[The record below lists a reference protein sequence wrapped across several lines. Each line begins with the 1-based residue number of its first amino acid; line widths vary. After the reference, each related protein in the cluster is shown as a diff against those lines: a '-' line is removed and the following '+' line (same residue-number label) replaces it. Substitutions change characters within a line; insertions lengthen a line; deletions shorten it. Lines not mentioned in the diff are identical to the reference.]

1 MFFSRIHR
9 EAVLRNLTAIAVS
22 NIFLQLLGFGYR
34 IFLSRVTGAEGMG
47 VYQLVMPFY
56 SLLSSLSL
64 TGLTVSVAKL
74 SAERKSAGD
83 ILGARS
89 SVPRAS
95 RLFTL
100 ALVTLGAVTFFSRD
114 FIGNSFLGDARVL
127 PSLPFLFVCL
137 FLTGLEN
144 IMKNYFYGV
153 GRVAPQITSELS
165 EQLVRAFAVAALL
178 LSFSPKNAAASSVLI
193 ICGMIASELV
203 SALLLS
209 LFFLCGK
216 TKKQI
221 VSIKKPPFRSF
232 LKIALPISA
241 SRGANNLLS
250 TFTCALIPTR
260 LRASGLSPRAAT
272 ESFGITFGMTMPLLS
287 FPIAFIAALSSV
299 MMPKISEAYAK
310 KDFSDARRKAGKTI
324 HATSLLAL
332 PLCAV
337 MLPLGKPL
345 GTLLFKNEGV
355 GELILP
361 LSIATLISFYEISFG
376 AILNATGHEKRNAV
390 YETATGLLG
399 LFFTWL
405 IGIPGLGM
413 RAFAI
418 GSVVCGGI
426 CASLQFSSLCH
437 ALALKPRF
445 DNWFFTPFLAA
456 FLSAVIADVAYTLSG
471 SLPLAFTL
479 SLASYL
485 LALFALGTN
494 PIKYIRTLVPK
505 K

>member
-34 IFLSRVTGAEGMG
+34 IFLSRMTGAEGMG

-56 SLLSSLSL
+56 SLLSSLTL
-64 TGLTVSVAKL
+64 TGLTVAVAKL

-83 ILGARS
+83 MLGARS
-89 SVPRAS
+89 SVPRAI

-100 ALVTLGAVTFFSRD
+100 SLFAAGALSFFFRD

-153 GRVAPQITSELS
+153 GRVAPQITSEIS
-165 EQLVRAFAVAALL
+165 EQIVRALAVATLL
-178 LSFSPKNAAASSVLI
+178 LSFAPKNAAISSVLI
-193 ICGMIASELV
+193 ICGMIASEFV
-203 SALLLS
+203 SSLLLS
-209 LFFLCGK
+209 LFYVCDK
-216 TKKQI
+216 KKKQN
-221 VSIKKPPFRSF
+221 VSPKKPSFMRF
-232 LKIALPISA
+232 LKIALPVSA

-250 TFTCALIPTR
+250 TFTCALIPMR

-310 KDFSDARRKAGKTI
+310 KDFSDTRRKAGKTI
-324 HATSLLAL
+324 HTTGLLAM
-332 PLCAV
+332 PLVAI
-337 MLPLGKPL
+337 MLSLGKPL

-355 GELILP
+355 GELLLP

-376 AILNATGHEKRNAV
+376 AILNAIGLEKRNAI
-390 YETATGLLG
+390 YEVSTGILG
-399 LFFTWL
+399 LVFTWL
-405 IGIPGLGM
+405 VGIPELRM

-426 CASLQFSSLCH
+426 CAALQFSSLCR
-437 ALALKPRF
+437 ALALSPRF
-445 DNWFFTPFLAA
+445 GNWFFTPFLAA
-456 FLSAVIADVAYTLSG
+456 FLSAVVADAAYTLSG
-471 SLPLAFTL
+471 NLLISFAL
-479 SLASYL
+479 SLLSYF

-494 PIKYIRTLVPK
+494 PIKYVRTLVPK
-505 K
+505 E